1 MSLRQDGTLIRTR
14 SSSSA
19 RRWLVRFG
27 LLAFLAL
34 AGAISYGE
42 YNNAAAVPF
51 PTDSELRGSFSRAAA
66 WIVEHRDSNLDDDSA
81 MLWYF
86 VREAGRLSTEPHLA
100 SLAEEYQ
107 SRHVN
112 GTLWVWRFI
121 FDPRGSELLQAY
133 DLRLSDLPDYNRLS
147 IYGATC
153 NQSLREDPGV
163 LALLD
168 PHVCSARFIALRSPW
183 CRTHQL
189 MGLRFVQSNRCE
201 PAAVTA
207 ETIGIV
213 QNDILTELSWDFR
226 VADAYIQKVLT
237 LVESGR
243 RKDVKAVWLRRIL
256 DAQRS
261 DGGWDGIDII
271 ARIPG
276 NRVICWAGS
285 PYPLLLSAPATNFHA
300 TAQGLYL
307 MALLT
312 SAGG

>member
-1 MSLRQDGTLIRTR
+1 MRWRG
-14 SSSSA
+14 A
-19 RRWLVRFG
+19 ARWLATVA
-27 LLAFLAL
+27 LLALSGVVA
-34 AGAISYGE
+34 AIAYGE
-42 YNNAAAVPF
+42 YRNGADVPS
-51 PTDSELRGSFSRAAA
+51 PSESELRSSFSRAAA
-66 WIVEHRDSNLDDDSA
+66 WVIQHRDRNLNDDNA
-81 MLWYF
+81 MLWLF
-86 VREAGRLSTEPHLA
+86 VREAGRLSAEPNL
-100 SLAEEYQ
+100 SMLAEEYQ
-107 SRHVN
+107 SKHAN
-112 GTLWVWRFI
+112 GPPWLWHFV

-133 DLRLSDLPDYNRLS
+133 ELRLPDLPDYNRLF

-153 NQSLREDPGV
+153 NGSLREDPGV

-168 PHVCSARFIALRSPW
+168 PHACSAGLIGLRSPW

-189 MGLRFVQSNRCE
+189 IGLRLVQSNRCE
-201 PAAVTA
+201 PAALTA
-207 ETIGIV
+207 ETIGRV

-226 VADAYIQKVLT
+226 VEDAYIQKVLT

-261 DGGWDGIDII
+261 DGGWDGVDII
-271 ARIPG
+271 ARTPG
-276 NRVICWAGS
+276 NRIICWAGS
-285 PYPLLLSAPATNFHA
+285 LHPRLLTPPATNFHA